1 MIYIKNKE
9 SFLIIYEID
18 SSTSEMKLTPKKW
31 EKCDQESRFYV
42 LRSSACDNMSISD
55 ISNTYLQSAPVL
67 SRSQYTVYNK
77 EV

>member
-31 EKCDQESRFYV
+31 EKCDQESHFYV

-55 ISNTYLQSAPVL
+55 ISNTYLQ
-67 SRSQYTVYNK
+67 
-77 EV
+77 